1 MDLPRARCPRQ
12 VPSRELPAGADRALA
27 ALGGFLV
34 PEPIDRFSLQ
44 FASPDLEAAFHRE
57 YREEAL
63 DTYRMLA
70 IAVLGFLVAVS
81 LTGLVVT
88 FSVNRDGI
96 QKLLWWA
103 LIPLTLV
110 ALAALYGKATSRRP
124 RWVVAAYVA
133 ALGGV
138 CVAYPHLQADR
149 FVAETYGFSYPAL
162 LLFLALAF
170 GRFPPPRGI
179 LLAASLI
186 AAHAAVT
193 GFQLGSAVAVSH
205 VPMLLGASALGYSV
219 GYLAERTARGL
230 FAARAQVEERERR
243 LAASERLLKAEQERS
258 EGLIRSMLPD
268 TIAARLKVEGQSI
281 ADGIAECTVLFA
293 DLVGFTSL
301 ARETGPK
308 ALVAVL
314 NELFCGFDALCEASG
329 VEKIKTIGDSY
340 MAAAGVPDYVED
352 HPARAADLALSMLD
366 AIARFNRDHLASLEL
381 RIGMHTGPVVAGIVG
396 THKFAYDLWGETVNT
411 AARMESHGLPGRIQ
425 VSEATA
431 LLLKRT
437 HLLEERGAVEVKGRG
452 PMRTFWLTGRRAPAS
467 GIRPES

>member
-1 MDLPRARCPRQ
+1 M
-12 VPSRELPAGADRALA
+12 
-27 ALGGFLV
+27 V
-34 PEPIDRFSLQ
+34 PEPIDRFSLR

-63 DTYRMLA
+63 DTYRMLTF
-70 IAVLGFLVAVS
+70 AVLGFLLAISV
-81 LTGLVVT
+81 TGLVVT

-103 LIPLTLV
+103 LIPLTLI

-124 RWVVAAYVA
+124 RRVVVAYVA

-138 CVAYPHLQADR
+138 CVLFPHLQGDR
-149 FVAETYGFSYPAL
+149 FVAETYGFSYSAF

-170 GRFPPPRGI
+170 GRLPPPRGI

-193 GFQLGSAVAVSH
+193 GYHLGSAVAGSH
-205 VPMLLGASALGYSV
+205 VPMLLGASALGFSV

-243 LAASERLLKAEQERS
+243 LAASESLLKAEQERS
-258 EGLIRSMLPD
+258 ESLIRNMLPA
-268 TIAARLKVEGQSI
+268 TIASRLKGEGRSI

-314 NELFCGFDALCEASG
+314 NELFSGFDALCEAHG
-329 VEKIKTIGDSY
+329 IEKIKTIGDSY

-352 HPARAADLALSMLD
+352 HPARAADLALSMRD
-366 AIARFNRDHLASLEL
+366 AIARFNRDHQVSLEL

-396 THKFAYDLWGETVNT
+396 KHKFAYDLWGETVNT

-437 HLLEERGAVEVKGRG
+437 HHVEERGTVDVKGRG
-452 PMRTFWLTGRRAPAS
+452 PMRTFWLAGRRAPSS
-467 GIRPES
+467 GVGPES